1 MRKFLLFSIVFMVC
15 IGLTGCATWAGNRA
29 IYAKSDN
36 ATIFGGWGYAHMGKG
51 TSLLIWDNSVV
62 SQAKSEKE
70 FIGFLPVPQIQ
81 VDPNSNLNIG
91 KPSKYPPSAVV
102 AESQSPSLIEQAASA
117 ATGNIPLPK

>member
-36 ATIFGGWGYAHMGKG
+36 ATIFGGWGYAHLGKG
-51 TSLLIWDNSVV
+51 SAMLIWDNSVV
-62 SQAKSEKE
+62 AKTAKD

-91 KPSKYPPSAVV
+91 KPLKYPPSAVV
-102 AESQSPSLIEQAASA
+102 AESQSPSLLEQAASM
-117 ATGNIPLPK
+117 ATGNIPIPK